1 MGLMDKFKNLF
12 TEEVEEEVVEEPKKA
27 VKATKTQVEIA
38 SPTPK
43 RSEKHNDFLSED
55 EPEVLK
61 VEEKK
66 EEEYKFPFFDDT
78 DFETIEMKE
87 EKKEK
92 KKASHKE
99 VYNPPKPE
107 KKVFKP
113 TPIISPVYGILDKNY
128 QKEDIVPKSGSVT
141 HYSNPREDMIDAFR
155 NKAYGTLEDDIETTL
170 FGNNRV
176 LFDESPETKD
186 LANEI
191 KIEEVHEKQDDKEEY
206 GHVLISDRPRHGLS
220 EEEDLTD
227 LLEQEMEKEVVV
239 DEKKPAPISDE
250 ELFSMIDSMYEKGDK
265 RS

>member
-12 TEEVEEEVVEEPKKA
+12 TEEVEVEVEEQP

-43 RSEKHNDFLSED
+43 RSEKHHDIAPLEEPDIVED
-55 EPEVLK
+55 AKP
-61 VEEKK
+61 K
-66 EEEYKFPFFDDT
+66 EEEYKFPFFDDN
-78 DFETIEMKE
+78 DFETIEHKE
-87 EKKEK
+87 EKEK
-92 KKASHKE
+92 KKSSYRKE

-128 QKEDIVPKSGSVT
+128 QKEDIVPKNGANN
-141 HYSNPREDMIDAFR
+141 YSNPKEDMIDAFR

-176 LFDESPETKD
+176 LFDDTEEKVEKLNDEVETK
-186 LANEI
+186 
-191 KIEEVHEKQDDKEEY
+191 KIDEEY
-206 GHVLISDRPRHGLS
+206 SHVLISDPPRHGIV

-227 LLEQEMEKEVVV
+227 LLEEEMSKDEVKEEKP
-239 DEKKPAPISDE
+239 KPISDE
-250 ELFSMIDSMYEKGDK
+250 ELFNMIDSFYEKGDK
-265 RS
+265 KEWLVF